1 MNLQSIFTE
10 LDKVDEEFFD
20 RLEHVSRRGL
30 FSTLTRKTV
39 AVAAPAIMASALTKA
54 YGQSSE
60 LPQNVVDVL
69 NFALLLEYLESN
81 FYEFG
86 TNVPGLIPNE
96 FKLAFEYIRRH
107 EELHV
112 KLLKSVLGPKAIA
125 KPPFDYS
132 AKGMFTDTFTNFQTF
147 AAVSQAFEDT
157 GVRAYK
163 GQAPNLMNA
172 KPILETA
179 LRIHATEAAH
189 AARIRYM
196 RGQKGW
202 VPLASPSGLP
212 QSVGSM
218 VYMGEDNV
226 VQKGINLAE
235 LLSGQVPL
243 EGITE
248 AFDEPLT
255 REQVTAIVTPFLS

>member
-10 LDKVDEEFFD
+10 LENVDPEFFD
-20 RLEHVSRRGL
+20 RLEHLSRRDL
-30 FSTLTRKTV
+30 FSSLTKKTV
-39 AVAAPAIMASALTKA
+39 ALAAPAILASALTEA
-54 YGQSSE
+54 YGQSSQ

-69 NFALLLEYLESN
+69 NFALLLEYLESD
-81 FYEFG
+81 FYELG
-86 TNVPGLIPNE
+86 TNSPGLIPDQY
-96 FKLAFEYIRRH
+96 KLPFEYIRRH
-107 EELHV
+107 EQIHV
-112 KLLKSVLGPKAIA
+112 WLLKKVLGSQAIA
-125 KPPFDYS
+125 KPGFDYS
-132 AKGMFTDTFTNFQTF
+132 AKGLFTDTFTNFQTF
-147 AAVSQAFEDT
+147 TAVSQAFEDT

-179 LRIHATEAAH
+179 LQIHATEATH
-189 AARIRYM
+189 AARVRYL

-202 VPLASPSGLP
+202 IPLASASGLP
-212 QSVGSM
+212 TTVAS

-226 VQKGINLAE
+226 IQKGINLGEILANV
-235 LLSGQVPL
+235 VPI

-255 REQVTAIVTPFLS
+255 RDQVMTIVKPFLA

>member
-10 LDKVDEEFFD
+10 LQQVDGEFFD

-30 FSTLTRKTV
+30 FSSLTRKTV
-39 AVAAPAIMASALTKA
+39 AVAAPAIMASALTNA
-54 YGQSSE
+54 YGQSSQ

-69 NFALLLEYLESN
+69 NFALLLEYLESD
-81 FYEFG
+81 FYEIG
-86 TNVPGLIPNE
+86 TNTPGLIPDQH
-96 FKLAFEYIRRH
+96 KLAFEYIRRH

-112 KLLKSVLGPKAIA
+112 KLLKKVLGDKAIP
-125 KPPFDYS
+125 KPAFDYS
-132 AKGMFTDTFTNFQTF
+132 AKGNFPDTFSNFQTF

-163 GQAPNLMNA
+163 GQAPNLMND

-179 LRIHATEAAH
+179 LQIHATEATH
-189 AARIRYM
+189 AARIRYL

-202 VPLASPSGLP
+202 IPLASSSGLP
-212 QSVGSM
+212 QAAAA
-218 VYMGEDNV
+218 VYAGEDNV
-226 VQKGINLAE
+226 VQKGINLAS
-235 LLSGQVPL
+235 LLNGQVPL

-255 REQVTAIVTPFLS
+255 REQVTAIVSPFLA

>member
-10 LDKVDEEFFD
+10 LEQVDGDFFD

-39 AVAAPAIMASALTKA
+39 AVAAPAIMASALTNA
-54 YGQSSE
+54 YGQSSQ

-81 FYEFG
+81 FYEIG
-86 TNVPGLIPNE
+86 TNTPGLIPDPY
-96 FKLAFEYIRRH
+96 KPAFEYIRRH

-112 KLLKSVLGPKAIA
+112 KLLKTVLADKAIP
-125 KPPFDYS
+125 KPAFDYS
-132 AKGMFTDTFTNFQTF
+132 AKGNFPDTFSNFQTF

-163 GQAPNLMNA
+163 GQAPNLMND

-179 LRIHATEAAH
+179 LQIHATEATH
-189 AARIRYM
+189 AARIRFL

-202 VPLASPSGLP
+202 ISLASPSGLP
-212 QSVGSM
+212 QAAAA
-218 VYMGEDNV
+218 VYAGDDNV
-226 VQKGINLAE
+226 VQKGINLAS
-235 LLSGQVPL
+235 LLDGQVPL

-255 REQVTAIVTPFLS
+255 REQVTAIVAPFLA

>member
-10 LDKVDEEFFD
+10 LEKVDSEFFD

-30 FSTLTRKTV
+30 FSSLTRKTV
-39 AVAAPAIMASALTKA
+39 AVAAPAILASALTEA
-54 YGQSSE
+54 YGQSAD

-81 FYEFG
+81 FYEVG
-86 TNVPGLIPNE
+86 TNVPGLIPDQD
-96 FKLAFEYIRRH
+96 KLAFEYIRRH

-112 KLLKSVLGPKAIA
+112 KLLKMVLGAKAIA
-125 KPPFDYS
+125 KPAFDYS
-132 AKGMFTDTFTNFQTF
+132 AKGAFPDTFSNFQTF

-189 AARIRYM
+189 AARIRYL

-202 VPLASPSGLP
+202 IPLASPSGLP
-212 QSVGSM
+212 QAAAA

-235 LLSGQVPL
+235 LLAGQVPL

-255 REQVTAIVTPFLS
+255 REQVTSIVAPFLQ

>member
-10 LDKVDEEFFD
+10 LEKVDNEFFD
-20 RLEHVSRRGL
+20 RLDHVSRRGL
-30 FSTLTRKTV
+30 FSSLTRKTV
-39 AVAAPAIMASALTKA
+39 AAAAPAIMASALTKA
-54 YGQSSE
+54 YGQSSQ

-69 NFALLLEYLESN
+69 NFALLLEYLESD

-86 TNVPGLIPNE
+86 TNVPGLIPDQY
-96 FKLAFEYIRRH
+96 KLAFEYIRRH

-112 KLLKSVLGPKAIA
+112 KLLKSVLGAQAIPK
-125 KPPFDYS
+125 PHFDYS
-132 AKGMFTDTFTNFQTF
+132 AKGTFPGPFNSFQTF
-147 AAVSQAFEDT
+147 TALSQAFEDT

-163 GQAPNLMNA
+163 GQAPNLMND

-179 LRIHATEAAH
+179 LRIHATEATH

-202 VPLASPSGLP
+202 IPLASPSGLP
-212 QSVGSM
+212 DAAAG
-218 VYMGEDNV
+218 VYAGDDNV

-235 LLSGQVPL
+235 LLAGQVPI

-255 REQVTAIVTPFLS
+255 KDQVTAIVAPFIQ

>member
-10 LDKVDEEFFD
+10 LEKVDGEFFD
-20 RLEHVSRRGL
+20 RLEHTSRRGL
-30 FSTLTRKTV
+30 FSTLTKKTV
-39 AVAAPAIMASALTKA
+39 AVSAPAILASALTKT
-54 YGQSSE
+54 YGQASQ
-60 LPQNVVDVL
+60 LPQNVVEVL
-69 NFALLLEYLESN
+69 NFALLLEYLE
-81 FYEFG
+81 YEFYDIA
-86 TNVPGLIPNE
+86 NNSPGLIPDQY
-96 FKLAFEYIRRH
+96 KLAFEYIRRH

-112 KLLKSVLGPKAIA
+112 KLLKTVLGSQAIS
-125 KPPFDYS
+125 KPGFDYS
-132 AKGMFTDTFTNFQTF
+132 AKGAFPDTFRNFQTF

-179 LRIHATEAAH
+179 LQIHATEAAH
-189 AARIRYM
+189 AARVRYL

-202 VPLASPSGLP
+202 IPLASASGLP
-212 QSVGSM
+212 AAAAG
-218 VYMGEDNV
+218 VYAGDDNV
-226 VQKGINLAE
+226 VQKGINLAN
-235 LLSGQVPL
+235 LLAGQVPI

-255 REQVTAIVTPFLS
+255 RDQVTAIVKPFL

>member
-10 LDKVDEEFFD
+10 LEKVDSEFFD

-30 FSTLTRKTV
+30 FSSLTRKTV
-39 AVAAPAIMASALTKA
+39 AVAAPAILASALTKS

-69 NFALLLEYLESN
+69 NFALLLEYLESD

-86 TNVPGLIPNE
+86 TNVSGLIPDQD
-96 FKLAFEYIRRH
+96 KLAFEYIRRH

-112 KLLKSVLGPKAIA
+112 KLLKMVLGDKAIA
-125 KPPFDYS
+125 KPRFDYT
-132 AKGMFTDTFTNFQTF
+132 AKGNFPDVFSNFQTF

-179 LRIHATEAAH
+179 LRIHATEATH
-189 AARIRYM
+189 AARIRYL

-202 VPLASPSGLP
+202 IPLASSSGLP
-212 QSVGSM
+212 QAAAA
-218 VYMGEDNV
+218 VYMGDDNV
-226 VQKGINLAE
+226 IQKGINLAE
-235 LLSGQVPL
+235 LLAGQVPL

-255 REQVTAIVTPFLS
+255 KEQVTAIVTPFLE